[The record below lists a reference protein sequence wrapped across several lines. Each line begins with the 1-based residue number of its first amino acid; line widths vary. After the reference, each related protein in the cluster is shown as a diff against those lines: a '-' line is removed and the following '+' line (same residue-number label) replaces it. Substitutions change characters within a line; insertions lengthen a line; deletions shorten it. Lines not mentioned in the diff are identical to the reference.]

1 MKSSS
6 KSFVKKSQEFCGAQ
20 LGKVIKGVVETVRM
34 VTHKKGGGN
43 ITRKKTFP
51 YAKAIT
57 ESCLLLGM

>member
-1 MKSSS
+1 MKSSRAKFGEE
-6 KSFVKKSQEFCGAQ
+6 KSRVLWCAT
-20 LGKVIKGVVETVRM
+20 GKVIKGVVETVRM

-57 ESCLLLGM
+57 ESCLPLGM